1 MMAPK
6 SPPDVSAS
14 GTSASGRPGGELD
27 FETALERLE
36 GLVRELEGGELSLEE
51 SLARF
56 EDGVGLVKLCSD
68 RLRAAELRVKQL
80 EAGPDGSLEERPLD
94 GQEDS

>member
-1 MMAPK
+1 MTAAKATDPAG
-6 SPPDVSAS
+6 SGTDVSRA
-14 GTSASGRPGGELD
+14 ELD

-36 GLVRELEGGELSLEE
+36 GLVRELEGGELTLEE

-80 EAGPDGSLEERPLD
+80 EAGPDGALEERPLD
-94 GQEDS
+94 GEEDS